1 MPGLNPFVT
10 ILAHELV
17 HAMGKGGAS
26 HRDGV
31 VCTKIDPDDNQPHH
45 NPRQGLLIDK
55 VTLDFINPVRAH

>member
-17 HAMGKGGAS
+17 HAMGKGGIPTEMGSYAA
-26 HRDGV
+26 
-31 VCTKIDPDDNQPHH
+31 KIDPDDNQPHH